1 MISAGWTPSAVTWWR
16 ERQVRPGAQAHRR
29 GRRADAPGGSLD
41 PVGCIRASLPPPRR
55 HRAGSKPGEYPEI
68 AGGGRTDGG
77 EAIPTEAGR
86 RQSGGKRCG
95 AGTCLRAAR
104 SCRDGRGGC
113 YHKTGKC
120 YHGRMRQLITRLD
133 DDLHARLRERAA
145 AEGRSVNALVV
156 EILAAE
162 VAPGSRRER
171 LRRRARA
178 AGWLIVPPRPDR
190 APSWEAVEEAT
201 RGAGTAVSE
210 ALEAERARR

>member
-1 MISAGWTPSAVTWWR
+1 MGRRSAGRSAVPTPLR
-16 ERQVRPGAQAHRR
+16 RR
-29 GRRADAPGGSLD
+29 GSPRSEISNQAGD
-41 PVGCIRASLPPPRR
+41 PEQDPKAI
-55 HRAGSKPGEYPEI
+55 EI
-68 AGGGRTDGG
+68 GV
-77 EAIPTEAGR
+77 
-86 RQSGGKRCG
+86 KRWPSE
-95 AGTCLRAAR
+95 TPAAQP
-104 SCRDGRGGC
+104 GRGVADGC
-113 YHKTGKC
+113 DHVAVKRYRAC
-120 YHGRMRQLITRLD
+120 RRQLITRLD